1 MKGTITWGIAAALLA
16 VAGVVSLRI
25 ATVERLVADAQQ
37 DLATLNYE
45 RAAQSLDEAE
55 ASIGLARWVP
65 VFGPAVLDEVRAR
78 RGALQYW
85 QRQYDKLLPGGA
97 DPVAAIEEGS
107 LDLKLTVANAVYRQN
122 QGRYNAKDRDAT
134 RQALEESASA
144 YFAVLK
150 NSEWREDAAYN
161 YEYVIR
167 LRDEQAKGKQPPEG
181 GDASKGDMGQGGQ
194 PSEATSQKGFQ
205 IYIPL
210 ESQEKPLGGD
220 AGKAPAKD
228 RKG

>member
-1 MKGTITWGIAAALLA
+1 MKGTIVWGIAAAVLA
-16 VAGVVSLRI
+16 VVGVVCLRV
-25 ATVERLVADAQQ
+25 ATVERLIADAQQ
-37 DLATLNYE
+37 DLATLNYD
-45 RAAQSLDEAE
+45 RAQQSLTQAE
-55 ASIGLARWVP
+55 ESIGIARWVP
-65 VFGPAVLDEVRAR
+65 GFGAGALDEVRAR
-78 RGALQYW
+78 HAALQYW
-85 QRQYDKLLPGGA
+85 QRKYTDLLPEGA
-97 DPVAAIEEGS
+97 DPVTAIEEGN
-107 LDLKLTVANAVYRQN
+107 LDRKLVVANAVYRQG
-122 QGRYNAKDRDAT
+122 QSRYKDREST
-134 RQALEESASA
+134 KQALEESASA

-181 GDASKGDMGQGGQ
+181 GDAAKGDLGQGGQ

-210 ESQEKPLGGD
+210 ESQERPLGGD
-220 AGKAPAKD
+220 AGKAPPKD

>member
-1 MKGTITWGIAAALLA
+1 MKGTIIWGIAAALLA
-16 VAGVVSLRI
+16 VTGVVCLRI
-25 ATVERLVADAQQ
+25 ATVEHLVADAQQ

-65 VFGPAVLDEVRAR
+65 GFGPGALDEVRAR
-78 RGALQYW
+78 RGALHYW
-85 QRQYDKLLPGGA
+85 QRQYEELLPEGA
-97 DPVAAIEEGS
+97 DPVAAMEEGS

-161 YEYVIR
+161 YEYTIR

-194 PSEATSQKGFQ
+194 PSESTSQKGFQ

-220 AGKAPAKD
+220 AGKAPPKD

>member
-1 MKGTITWGIAAALLA
+1 MKGTIVWGIAAAVLA
-16 VAGVVSLRI
+16 VTGIVCLRI

-37 DLATLNYE
+37 DLATLNYT
-45 RAAQSLDEAE
+45 RAEQSLTEAE
-55 ASIGLARWVP
+55 SSIGMARYVP
-65 VFGPAVLDEVRAR
+65 GFGSGVLDEVRSR
-78 RGALQYW
+78 RGALKYW
-85 QRQYDKLLPGGA
+85 QHKYDALLPEGA
-97 DPVAAIEEGS
+97 DPVAAIEEGN
-107 LDLKLTVANAVYRQN
+107 LDLKLVTANAVYRQN
-122 QGRYNAKDRDAT
+122 QARYKDRDT
-134 RQALEESASA
+134 TKQALEESAAA

-150 NSEWREDAAYN
+150 NSAWREDAAYN
-161 YEYVIR
+161 YEYLIR

-220 AGKAPAKD
+220 AGKAPSKD

>member
-1 MKGTITWGIAAALLA
+1 MKGAIVWGLAAALLA
-16 VAGVVSLRI
+16 VVGVVSLRI

-55 ASIGLARWVP
+55 ASIGIARWVP
-65 VFGPAVLDEVRAR
+65 VFGPAALEEVQAR
-78 RGALQYW
+78 RGSLQYW
-85 QRQYDKLLPGGA
+85 QRKYDELLPEGA
-97 DPVAAIEEGS
+97 DPVTAIEDGTLE
-107 LDLKLTVANAVYRQN
+107 LKLTKANAVFRQG
-122 QGRYNAKDRDAT
+122 QGRYDDRDTT

-150 NSEWREDAAYN
+150 NNEWNEDAAYN

-181 GDASKGDMGQGGQ
+181 GDSAKGDMGQGGQ

-220 AGKAPAKD
+220 AGKAPSKD

>member
-1 MKGTITWGIAAALLA
+1 MKGTIVWGIAAALLA
-16 VAGVVSLRI
+16 VTGIVCLRI

-37 DLATLNYE
+37 DLATQNYE
-45 RAAQSLDEAE
+45 RAEQSLAEAE
-55 ASIGLARWVP
+55 NSIGLARFVP
-65 VFGPAVLDEVRAR
+65 GFGSGVLDEVRSR
-78 RGALQYW
+78 RGALKYW
-85 QRQYDKLLPGGA
+85 QHKYDALLPEGA
-97 DPVAAIEEGS
+97 DPVAAIEEGN
-107 LDLKLTVANAVYRQN
+107 LDLKLVTANAVYRQN
-122 QGRYNAKDRDAT
+122 QARYKDRDT
-134 RQALEESASA
+134 TKQALEESAAA

-150 NSEWREDAAYN
+150 NSAWREDAAYN
-161 YEYVIR
+161 YEYLIR

-220 AGKAPAKD
+220 AGKAASKD

>member
-1 MKGTITWGIAAALLA
+1 MKGTIVWGVAAAVLA
-16 VAGVVSLRI
+16 VVGVVSLRI

-45 RAAQSLDEAE
+45 RAEQSLAEAE
-55 ASIGLARWVP
+55 ESIGVARWVP
-65 VFGPAVLDEVRAR
+65 GFGSSVMDEVRAR

-85 QRQYDKLLPGGA
+85 QRKYDTLLPEGE
-97 DPVAAIEEGS
+97 DPVTAIEEGS
-107 LDLKLTVANAVYRQN
+107 LDLKLVVANAVYRQN
-122 QGRYNAKDRDAT
+122 QGRYKDREVT
-134 RQALEESASA
+134 KQALEESAAA

-150 NSEWREDAAYN
+150 NSAWREDAAYN
-161 YEYVIR
+161 YEYLIR
-167 LRDEQAKGKQPPEG
+167 LRDEQAKGKQPPQG
-181 GDASKGDMGQGGQ
+181 GDASKGEMGQGGQ

-220 AGKAPAKD
+220 AGKAPGKD

>member
-1 MKGTITWGIAAALLA
+1 MKGTIVWGVAAALLA
-16 VAGVVSLRI
+16 VVGVVCMRV
-25 ATVERLVADAQQ
+25 ATVERLMADAQQ

-45 RAAQSLDEAE
+45 RAQQSLDEAGN
-55 ASIGLARWVP
+55 SVGIARWVP
-65 VFGPAVLDEVRAR
+65 IFGSSIEDEVRAR
-78 RGALQYW
+78 HAALQYW
-85 QRQYDKLLPGGA
+85 QRKYDALLPEGA
-97 DPVAAIEEGS
+97 DPVAAIEEGN
-107 LDLKLTVANAVYRQN
+107 LDLKLVVANAVYRQG
-122 QGRYNAKDRDAT
+122 QQRYKDREAT
-134 RQALEESASA
+134 KQALEESASA

-150 NSEWREDAAYN
+150 NSAWREDAAYN
-161 YEYVIR
+161 YEYIIR
-167 LRDEQAKGKQPPEG
+167 LRDEQAKGKQPPDG

-194 PSEATSQKGFQ
+194 PSEATSQKGFK

>member
-1 MKGTITWGIAAALLA
+1 MKGTIVWGVAAALLA
-16 VAGVVSLRI
+16 VTGVVCLRI

-37 DLATLNYE
+37 DLATLQYE
-45 RAAQSLDEAE
+45 SAAKSLDEAE
-55 ASIGLARWVP
+55 RSIGLARYVP
-65 VFGPAVLDEVRAR
+65 GFGSNVLDEVRAR

-85 QRQYDKLLPGGA
+85 QGAYDELLPEGA
-97 DPVAAIEEGS
+97 DPVAAIEEGT
-107 LDLKLTVANAVYRQN
+107 LDLKLTKANAVFRQG
-122 QGRYNAKDRDAT
+122 QGRYNPKDKDVT
-134 RQALEESASA
+134 RQALEESAAA

-150 NSEWREDAAYN
+150 NNEWSEAAAYN

-181 GDASKGDMGQGGQ
+181 GDASKGEMGQGGQ

-220 AGKAPAKD
+220 AGKAPSKD

>member
-1 MKGTITWGIAAALLA
+1 MKGTIVWGVAAALLA
-16 VAGVVSLRI
+16 VVGVVCLRI

-37 DLATLNYE
+37 DLATLNYQQAE
-45 RAAQSLDEAE
+45 QSLTDAE
-55 ASIGLARWVP
+55 TSIGVARWVP
-65 VFGPAVLDEVRAR
+65 GFGSSVLDEVRAR
-78 RGALQYW
+78 RGALHYW
-85 QRQYDKLLPGGA
+85 QQKYDVLLPEGA
-97 DPVAAIEEGS
+97 DPVAAIEEGN
-107 LDLKLTVANAVYRQN
+107 LDLKLVTANAVFRQN
-122 QGRYNAKDRDAT
+122 QARYGDREAT
-134 RQALEESASA
+134 KQALEESAAA

-150 NSEWREDAAYN
+150 NSDWREDAAYN

-181 GDASKGDMGQGGQ
+181 GDASKGEMGQGGQ

-220 AGKAPAKD
+220 AGKASGKD

>member
-1 MKGTITWGIAAALLA
+1 MKGTIVWGVAAALLA
-16 VAGVVSLRI
+16 VVGVVCLRI

-37 DLATLNYE
+37 DLATLNYQQAE
-45 RAAQSLDEAE
+45 QSLTDAE
-55 ASIGLARWVP
+55 TSIVVARWVP
-65 VFGPAVLDEVRAR
+65 GFGSSVLDEVRAR
-78 RGALQYW
+78 RGALHYW
-85 QRQYDKLLPGGA
+85 QQKYDVLLPEGA
-97 DPVAAIEEGS
+97 DPVAAIEEGN
-107 LDLKLTVANAVYRQN
+107 LDLKLVTANAVFRQN
-122 QGRYNAKDRDAT
+122 QARYGDREAT
-134 RQALEESASA
+134 KQALEESAAA

-150 NSEWREDAAYN
+150 NSDWREDAAYN

-181 GDASKGDMGQGGQ
+181 GDASKGEMGQGGQ

-220 AGKAPAKD
+220 AGKASGKD

>member
-1 MKGTITWGIAAALLA
+1 MKGTIVWGIAAAVLA
-16 VAGVVSLRI
+16 VAGIVSLRI

-45 RAAQSLDEAE
+45 RAARSLDQAE
-55 ASIGLARWVP
+55 ASIGIARWVP
-65 VFGPAVLDEVRAR
+65 VFGPATLDEVRAR

-85 QRQYDKLLPGGA
+85 QRKYDELLPEGA
-97 DPVAAIEEGS
+97 DPVAAIEEGT
-107 LDLKLTVANAVYRQN
+107 LDLKLTKANAVYRQG
-122 QGRYNAKDRDAT
+122 QGRYKDRDTT
-134 RQALEESASA
+134 RQVLEETASA

-150 NSEWREDAAYN
+150 NSAWSEDAAYN

>member
-1 MKGTITWGIAAALLA
+1 MKGTIVWGVAAAIL
-16 VAGVVSLRI
+16 GVVGVVCLRV

-45 RAAQSLDEAE
+45 RAEQSLAEAE
-55 ASIGLARWVP
+55 KSIGIARWVP
-65 VFGPAVLDEVRAR
+65 GFGSSGLDEVRAR

-85 QRQYDKLLPGGA
+85 QRQYDTLLPEGA

-107 LDLKLTVANAVYRQN
+107 LDLKVVMANAVYRQN
-122 QGRYNAKDRDAT
+122 QERYGDREAT
-134 RQALEESASA
+134 KQALEESAAA

-150 NSEWREDAAYN
+150 NSAWREDAAYN

-181 GDASKGDMGQGGQ
+181 GDASKGEMGQGGE

-220 AGKAPAKD
+220 AGKAPGKD

>member
-1 MKGTITWGIAAALLA
+1 MKGTIVWGVAAALLA
-16 VAGVVSLRI
+16 VVGVVCLRI

-45 RAAQSLDEAE
+45 RAEQSLTDAE
-55 ASIGLARWVP
+55 ASIGVARWVP
-65 VFGPAVLDEVRAR
+65 GFGSSVLDEVRAR

-85 QRQYDKLLPGGA
+85 QQKYDALVPEGA
-97 DPVAAIEEGS
+97 DPVAAIEEGN
-107 LDLKLTVANAVYRQN
+107 LDLKLVTANAVFRQN
-122 QGRYNAKDRDAT
+122 QARYGDREAT
-134 RQALEESASA
+134 KQALEESAAA

-150 NSEWREDAAYN
+150 NSDWREDAAYN

-181 GDASKGDMGQGGQ
+181 GDASKGEMGQGGQ

-220 AGKAPAKD
+220 AGKAPGKD

>member
-1 MKGTITWGIAAALLA
+1 MKGTIVWGIAAAVLA
-16 VAGVVSLRI
+16 VAGIVCLRI

-37 DLATLNYE
+37 DLATLNYA
-45 RAAQSLDEAE
+45 RAETSLAEAE
-55 ASIGLARWVP
+55 NSIGLARWVP
-65 VFGPAVLDEVRAR
+65 GFGAGVMDEVRSR

-85 QRQYDKLLPGGA
+85 QHKYDALLPEGA

-107 LDLKLTVANAVYRQN
+107 LDLKLVTANAVYRQN
-122 QGRYNAKDRDAT
+122 QARYKDREAT
-134 RQALEESASA
+134 KQALEESAAA

-150 NSEWREDAAYN
+150 NSAWREDAAYN
-161 YEYVIR
+161 YEYIIR

-181 GDASKGDMGQGGQ
+181 GDASKGEMGQGGQ